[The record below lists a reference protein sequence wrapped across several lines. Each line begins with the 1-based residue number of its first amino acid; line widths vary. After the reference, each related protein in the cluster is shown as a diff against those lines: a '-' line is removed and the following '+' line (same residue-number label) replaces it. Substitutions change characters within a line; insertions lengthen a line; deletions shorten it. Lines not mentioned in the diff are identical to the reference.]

1 MEHSIYQLDIYDE
14 ITKGDSNVVI
24 GAVAG
29 SGKTTTIE
37 HCISIIPKKDDSIYG
52 KKSITINI
60 NRHFLHAYRLKIV
73 LPGEKEPG
81 IFIAALPDELERAL
95 VFLRA

>member
-1 MEHSIYQLDIYDE
+1 M
-14 ITKGDSNVVI
+14 G
-24 GAVAG
+24 
-29 SGKTTTIE
+29 
-37 HCISIIPKKDDSIYG
+37 DSIYG
-52 KKSITINI
+52 KKKSSVEIE
-60 NRHFLHAYRLKIV
+60 RHFLHAYRLKIV